1 VWKRGYPAIA
11 ETEEGSN
18 PFSVF
23 DEIAPALAFC
33 HMKYGAEGLHQMLQ
47 WMVDPSSAPAEI
59 KREHGDDWPNR
70 CHTSRENFERYA
82 EELEAVGLP
91 EVAAIVVEYAATVP
105 PPSNPFDEMTDCAN
119 WRDWNRRNRRDF
131 TDYLYDDIDRACVV
145 ANRLNK

>member
-1 VWKRGYPAIA
+1 MTTENIA

-33 HMKYGAEGLHQMLQ
+33 HMKYGAEGLHHMLQ

-70 CHTSRENFERYA
+70 CTTSQKDLERYA
-82 EELEAVGLP
+82 DELEAVGLSA
-91 EVAAIVVEYAATVP
+91 VAAIVTEYAADIP
-105 PPSNPFDEMTDCAN
+105 EPSNPHPKYTAN
-119 WRDWNRRNRRDF
+119 ALDWDRRCRGDF
-131 TDYLYDDIDRACVV
+131 TGFLYDDIDRAYWL
-145 ANRLNK
+145 ANRMNK